1 PNSQTRQDFERF
13 RWFSNDYL
21 ALSKSQP
28 NTIIDVRYS
37 MNINEIKPLWS
48 IQFDPSKPWTH
59 VDYLTHRDLDPSTT
73 AQFQRMLMGQ

>member
-1 PNSQTRQDFERF
+1 
-13 RWFSNDYL
+13 
-21 ALSKSQP
+21 
-28 NTIIDVRYS
+28 